1 MRAGRPLALAAALLL
16 AAPLVWGQ
24 ATAQTTFL
32 LGNTTVGDAQAVAND
47 KLAELITKHTGGK
60 LNASVRH
67 GQALGGYAQMI
78 PSMQAG
84 SIGGMVMPTG
94 FMASFVP
101 ELSLFDLPFLTPGEP
116 AKITAFAKQSKA
128 AERMK
133 EVAAQ
138 RGILILGFHGI
149 GPQSFLT
156 KFPVKTLEDM
166 KGKKIRVIPS
176 PPRVGAY
183 QDWGAVPRPMEL
195 GEVYTSL
202 QQGTIDGME
211 NPPDVIFK
219 MKHHEV
225 AKFYTITEHFSFMSA
240 VVVSKKT
247 FDAQPKDIQD
257 AIVKAAD
264 ETLAF
269 ADPLYTAS
277 QDDSLKEMSKT
288 VTIEKLAAPELAKM
302 KDLAS
307 KGVWTRLEADAQRGP
322 LVKMLR
328 DDAARYA
335 AGAK

>member
-1 MRAGRPLALAAALLL
+1 MKLANMLALSAMVVVTGPLL
-16 AAPLVWGQ
+16 VT
-24 ATAQTTFL
+24 TAQAQTNFL
-32 LGNTTVGDAQAVAND
+32 VGNTTVGDAQALAND
-47 KLAELITKHTGGK
+47 KLAELATKHTGGK
-60 LNASVRH
+60 LKGSARH
-67 GQALGGYAQMI
+67 GQALGGYAQML
-78 PSMQAG
+78 PALQAG
-84 SIGGMVMPTG
+84 SIGGLVMPTG
-94 FMASFVP
+94 FMASIVP

-116 AKITAFAKQSKA
+116 AKITAFARQSKA

-133 EVAAQ
+133 EVAAS
-138 RGILILGFHGI
+138 RGILVLGYHGI

-156 KFPVKTLEDM
+156 KFPVKTLDDM

-211 NPPDVIFK
+211 NPPDVIFR

-240 VVVSKKT
+240 VVVSKKL
-247 FDAQPKDIQD
+247 FEGQPKDVQD
-257 AIVKAAD
+257 AIIKAAN

-269 ADPLYTAS
+269 ADPLYARS
-277 QDDSLKEMSKT
+277 QEDSLKEMAKT
-288 VTIEKLAAPELAKM
+288 VTIERLPAAELAKM
-302 KDLAS
+302 KDLAL

-322 LVKMLR
+322 LVKLLR
-328 DDAARYA
+328 EDAARFA